1 MPSPPHEAVP
11 LSTVFFKL
19 VPFLGAISLNL
30 FKLAADNRFLTL
42 RDSNDLALDLVVISL
57 VAMVTLL
64 PGKGEDVYTAIAT
77 INLLAIGILLVLRG
91 VGRRQRAKFRKGVSL
106 LLGLISGVDL
116 SCCSVFLLHSAQL
129 VFSGG
134 KPWTFTASST

>member
-19 VPFLGAISLNL
+19 VVPFLGAISLNL

-91 VGRRQRAKFRKGVSL
+91 VGRRQRAKFRKAGFFAPRPYFRSGFEL
-106 LLGLISGVDL
+106 LLG
-116 SCCSVFLLHSAQL
+116 FLAA
-129 VFSGG
+129 FSTVGLFRG
-134 KPWTFTASST
+134 